1 MQTQELV
8 KNKARA
14 CTMGLPDI
22 DVLNGLKHAPRA
34 SNDQLVNDR
43 GTLLLDMCKVW
54 LCVHLHI

>member
-14 CTMGLPDI
+14 RTMGLPDI

-34 SNDQLVNDR
+34 SNDQLVND
-43 GTLLLDMCKVW
+43 
-54 LCVHLHI
+54 